1 MNGKPFS
8 ESDRPEPAGPLP
20 GSSHDWHRDTV
31 TRAQAS
37 QSLSHG
43 AALAVMDAAR
53 LGSRD
58 CGPLS
63 PQPGS
68 AAAAW

>member
-1 MNGKPFS
+1 MGS
-8 ESDRPEPAGPLP
+8 LSLSQIGRSLLGLCPEAAMTGTPGP
-20 GSSHDWHRDTV
+20 V
-31 TRAQAS
+31 
-37 QSLSHG
+37 SHG
-43 AALAVMDAAR
+43 AARAVMDAAR

>member
-1 MNGKPFS
+1 MGSLSLSQIGRSLLGLCQEAAMTGTP
-8 ESDRPEPAGPLP
+8 GP
-20 GSSHDWHRDTV
+20 V
-31 TRAQAS
+31 
-37 QSLSHG
+37 SHG
-43 AALAVMDAAR
+43 AAARAVMDAAR

-63 PQPGS
+63 QQPGS